1 MLHRWLLLFLVGV
14 IAAHAQVEEY
24 TNTTSLDGSESPSMA
39 PTTEVYHSEAPS
51 MAPSFDM
58 YHSEAPSMA
67 PTIVNE
73 TAKVVEYNTSDINST
88 LSPSA
93 APTVFSDSDV
103 KNAQHTMLTRKSFI
117 IGAFALTVIG
127 GSFVVVYFYELCRPN
142 KMLQTQFQT
151 SAHSEGEW
159 SSMKNEANRS
169 NVDLES
175 LEPTTDVTKLLANSD
190 SVVFDTIGMDSSKY
204 RSGHS
209 RSDSK
214 TGLLAENIKFA
225 TSKASSASTTPNH
238 SRKNSVV
245 NPMSLDNDLVV
256 PNVGLKKR

>member
-1 MLHRWLLLFLVGV
+1 MVGI

-24 TNTTSLDGSESPSMA
+24 TNTTSFDGSDSPSMA

-51 MAPSFDM
+51 MAPTFDV

-73 TAKVVEYNTSDINST
+73 TAKVVEYNTSEIST

-93 APTVFSDSDV
+93 APTVSSESDV

-142 KMLQTQFQT
+142 KMLQTHFQT
-151 SAHSEGEW
+151 SANSEGEW

-169 NVDLES
+169 TTDIES
-175 LEPTTDVTKLLANSD
+175 LERTTDVTKLLANSD
-190 SVVFDTIGMDSSKY
+190 SVVFDTTGMDSSKY

-214 TGLLAENIKFA
+214 TGLLAENNKFA
-225 TSKASSASTTPNH
+225 TSKASSAATTPNH

-256 PNVGLKKR
+256 PNVGPKKR

>member
-1 MLHRWLLLFLVGV
+1 V
-14 IAAHAQVEEY
+14 
-24 TNTTSLDGSESPSMA
+24 
-39 PTTEVYHSEAPS
+39 
-51 MAPSFDM
+51 
-58 YHSEAPSMA
+58 
-67 PTIVNE
+67 
-73 TAKVVEYNTSDINST
+73 
-88 LSPSA
+88 
-93 APTVFSDSDV
+93 
-103 KNAQHTMLTRKSFI
+103 
-117 IGAFALTVIG
+117 
-127 GSFVVVYFYELCRPN
+127 
-142 KMLQTQFQT
+142 QTQFQT

-159 SSMKNEANRS
+159 SSMKNEANCS

-190 SVVFDTIGMDSSKY
+190 SVVFDKIGMDSSKY